1 MDSVSPDAA
10 AAKLDAR
17 GRPTGGERSKQ
28 RWEGLRRLQLLPATG
43 PMDLGN
49 QPGAASF
56 VAYVELDGTRSPKWF
71 TLYATEIRR
80 PAEKDLDIRVSRD
93 LRLCG
98 IYKLDGD
105 KLVVCL
111 PEAEGSPLLRP
122 TDFRGDG
129 EGGLYLLTYQRPT
142 KNWKTDVRPAPT
154 PPPVTPNLPTVPT
167 VPPGVAEGPVPSA
180 DVPPVGPLVP
190 PSPPTGGAPPPGVLL
205 PPAIGPGPM
214 EIPLPVAP
222 VERAPSVS
230 LPQATDPTPPRAEPA
245 PSDLDRLQ
253 GVWVM
258 SQLDGKPATG
268 DSDTLEILKDR
279 VLASD
284 GTHGRIRVDEARSP
298 AATHPHAGQ
307 AADRQGDR
315 HLQAG
320 GRSS

>member
-1 MDSVSPDAA
+1 M
-10 AAKLDAR
+10 
-17 GRPTGGERSKQ
+17 
-28 RWEGLRRLQLLPATG
+28 
-43 PMDLGN
+43 
-49 QPGAASF
+49 
-56 VAYVELDGTRSPKWF
+56 
-71 TLYATEIRR
+71 
-80 PAEKDLDIRVSRD
+80 
-93 LRLCG
+93 
-98 IYKLDGD
+98 
-105 KLVVCL
+105 
-111 PEAEGSPLLRP
+111 
-122 TDFRGDG
+122 
-129 EGGLYLLTYQRPT
+129 
-142 KNWKTDVRPAPT
+142 
-154 PPPVTPNLPTVPT
+154 TPNLPTVPA

-253 GVWVM
+253 GVWVL

-284 GTHGRIRVDEARSP
+284 GTHGRIRVDEARARGRLTLTLGKQPTDEVTGIYKLEGDRLTISASTKSPKLIPTGFDPDPDAGVQVSVYERPKPPPAP
-298 AATHPHAGQ
+298 AAAPRDATR
-307 AADRQGDR
+307 ADPGPKPPARDLQKEIDLLREQLKRLEREVKDR
-315 HLQAG
+315 KD
-320 GRSS
+320 

>member
-1 MDSVSPDAA
+1 MLRPTRFATATNSGATVLSLRRPDERPAPPPVALDVAVPVRHTTSTVGATAGALIGAATRDAEPVKKDADLGKVVGAWELADVDSVSPDAA

-154 PPPVTPNLPTVPT
+154 PPP
-167 VPPGVAEGPVPSA
+167 
-180 DVPPVGPLVP
+180 
-190 PSPPTGGAPPPGVLL
+190 
-205 PPAIGPGPM
+205 
-214 EIPLPVAP
+214 
-222 VERAPSVS
+222 
-230 LPQATDPTPPRAEPA
+230 
-245 PSDLDRLQ
+245 
-253 GVWVM
+253 
-258 SQLDGKPATG
+258 
-268 DSDTLEILKDR
+268 
-279 VLASD
+279 
-284 GTHGRIRVDEARSP
+284 
-298 AATHPHAGQ
+298 
-307 AADRQGDR
+307 
-315 HLQAG
+315 
-320 GRSS
+320 